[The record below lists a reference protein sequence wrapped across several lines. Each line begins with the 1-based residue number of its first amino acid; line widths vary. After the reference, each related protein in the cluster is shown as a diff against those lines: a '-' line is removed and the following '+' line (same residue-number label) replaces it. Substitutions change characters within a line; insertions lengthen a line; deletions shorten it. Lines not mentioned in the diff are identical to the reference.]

1 MSDKI
6 LVAVDFSEPT
16 VRTLQY
22 AANLAKGRGVK
33 VDLLY
38 VILNHIPAHIRI
50 HAPAEILDKIMRAE
64 HLRAQSELDELLDQY
79 VPEAHRGKA
88 ILKEGLPAE
97 AICEVSMDGYDMVV
111 VATHGRTGLTH
122 ILIGSV
128 AERVV
133 RYAKVP
139 VLVVR

>member
-1 MSDKI
+1 MSNKL

-16 VRTLQY
+16 ARTIQY
-22 AANLAKGRGVK
+22 AAKLAQGRGGRL
-33 VDLLY
+33 DLLY
-38 VILNHIPAHIRI
+38 VIMTNIPAHIRI
-50 HAPAEILDKIMRAE
+50 HAPPEILDKIMRAE
-64 HLRAQSELDELLDQY
+64 RSRAQNELEALLEQY
-79 VPEAHRGKA
+79 VPEPQRGKA
-88 ILKEGLPAE
+88 ILKEGPPAE
-97 AICEVSMDGYDMVV
+97 TICNLSNDGYDMVV